1 MNISYNEIKADS
13 KVLAEVAINSSR
25 MVPSFFSPFKYLKYH
40 FATYILFAVLT
51 FFIPDMSGDYL
62 IGLGVLAFGLLN
74 WLFIFGFASGYVS
87 LFAMI
92 STPEAKDLKLTKI
105 ISFKLKVYG
114 LAWLALLVTLGIVS
128 LTTGLSIGALVFG
141 NFIFTLL
148 GLFILSIDLSR
159 FQLSGLIGLVSAAKS
174 HLGN

>member
-1 MNISYNEIKADS
+1 MNITYDEIKADS
-13 KVLAEVAINSSR
+13 KVLAEAAMNSNR
-25 MVPSFFSPFKYLKYH
+25 IVPSFFSPLKYLKYH
-40 FATYILFAVLT
+40 FAIYILFAALT

-62 IGLGVLAFGLLN
+62 IGLGALMFGLLN

-92 STPEAKDLKLTKI
+92 STPGAKGLKLIKI
-105 ISFKLKVYG
+105 ISFKLKAYG
-114 LAWLALLVTLGIVS
+114 LAWLALLVTLGVVS
-128 LTTGLSIGALVFG
+128 ITTGLSIGALVFG

-148 GLFILSIDLSR
+148 GFFILSIDLSR
-159 FQLSGLIGLVSAAKS
+159 FQLSGLIGLVSAAKN